1 MRLVFCS
8 SHRSSRSAR
17 KKKQGFLVRFIVLMA
32 LLAALLGP
40 GFIAHAG
47 PQLQSSKVQAVL
59 ASMTPEERVGQLF
72 LVTFEGM
79 NTDTGSQIHDLI
91 ANHHVGGVV
100 LLAEN
105 DNFAGAPDTIPAVHQ
120 LIGDLQRIEAQVNP
134 PTPVPETT
142 TPEPGTTLQPETNIQ
157 TEPRIYVPLFIGISQ
172 EGDGTPYDQILS
184 GMTPLPDAMAI
195 GATWNRNLAQQVG
208 AVLGN
213 ELSTMG
219 FNLLLGPSLDVVES
233 PNPSA
238 QIDLGT
244 RVFGGDPFWVG
255 EMGKAFISGLH
266 AGSSSR
272 MVVIAKHFPGRGSSD
287 RSPEEEVATVRK
299 RLEQLEQIELPPFFA
314 VTNSSQPEEIVN
326 GLLVSHIRYQGF
338 QGNIRA
344 TTRPVSFDAS
354 ALSAIIALPK
364 FSNWRS
370 NGGLI
375 VSDALGSQAVR
386 DFYAQ
391 GGENFSPRLVA
402 RDAFLAGNDLLYLG
416 NISLD
421 DPEDDTYAATVRTLE
436 FFTQEYNADPDFA
449 QQVDKAVARILA
461 QKFGLYDLFTLSNVL
476 TLEDRLAL
484 IGSSSSRQLMY
495 EVARTA
501 ATLINPEP
509 EELSTWLPAAPTQNE
524 RIVFL
529 TDMQTYQQCHLC
541 APQDTLSVYALQ
553 DMVERLYG
561 PTGSGQVFSSRLTSF
576 PLTELE
582 LMLNGESEENIEPS
596 LERANWIVISLT
608 DVSRGQIPLLRR
620 FFSERPN
627 LLRNKN
633 VILFSFTA
641 PYYLDATD
649 ISKLTAYY
657 ALYSKQPAFIEVAA
671 RLLFQ
676 QVTAQG
682 ISPVS
687 IPAVEYDLRIAT
699 SPDRDQIIPLSLDGE
714 EVPTLVS
721 PTVELT
727 PITAEPTEV
736 PLYKLGDTISVQAGP
751 IVDHNQHIVPDET
764 VVNFIMSTRDEGGGI
779 LEQIEAVTTDGIARA
794 SFDIDQPGKVEI
806 RAASEPA
813 VISEVLQFDAS
824 DEGAAVTI
832 IAPVPTT
839 TPEPPSTPTVTA
851 MPENDLISPD
861 GHPRIGVWLLV
872 LIALFGGGLLTY
884 WAASRIFSPRWGL
897 RWGLC
902 VFLGGLLGYN
912 YLALDFPGAA
922 EWIASEGGAFGVL
935 LLTFTG
941 EMAGI
946 LVAWVWSRWVS
957 EPESRAG

>member
-1 MRLVFCS
+1 MRLAFQLFSRDLHSGWKKNRRTVIRWSVFLAMLAS
-8 SHRSSRSAR
+8 LLQPMPTA
-17 KKKQGFLVRFIVLMA
+17 QAEVRY
-32 LLAALLGP
+32 
-40 GFIAHAG
+40 
-47 PQLQSSKVQAVL
+47 QSSKVQAVL
-59 ASMTPEERVGQLF
+59 VSMTPEERVGQLF
-72 LVTFEGM
+72 LVTFQG
-79 NTDTGSQIHDLI
+79 TSTGPESQIHDLI

-142 TPEPGTTLQPETNIQ
+142 SEPGTTPQPGTNIQ
-157 TEPRIYVPLFIGISQ
+157 VEPRIYAPLFIGISQ

-184 GMTPLPDAMAI
+184 GMTPLPDGMAI
-195 GATWNRNLAQQVG
+195 GATWNRDLAQQVG
-208 AVLGN
+208 AILGN
-213 ELSTMG
+213 ELSTVG

-266 AGSSSR
+266 AGGNSR

-299 RLEQLEQIELPPFFA
+299 SLEQLKQIELSPFLA
-314 VTNSSQPEEIVN
+314 VTNSSQPDEIVN

-354 ALSAIIALPK
+354 ALSEIIALPE

-416 NISLD
+416 NISLE
-421 DPEDDTYAATVRTLE
+421 DPEDDTYSATVRILE
-436 FFTQEYNADPDFA
+436 FFTQEYNSDPVFA
-449 QQVDKAVARILA
+449 RLVDEAVARILA
-461 QKFGLYDLFTLSNVL
+461 QKFGIYDLFTLSNVL
-476 TLEDRLAL
+476 TPTERLAG
-484 IGSSSSRQLMY
+484 IGSSRQVMY
-495 EVARTA
+495 EVARNA
-501 ATLINPEP
+501 ATLISPDAQ
-509 EELSTWLPAAPTQNE
+509 ELNTLLPAAPTQNE

-529 TDMQTYQQCHLC
+529 TDVQTYQQCHLC
-541 APQDTLSVYALQ
+541 VPQDTLSPYALQ
-553 DMVERLYG
+553 EMIERLYG

-596 LERANWIVISLT
+596 LERADWVVISLT
-608 DVSRGQIPLLRR
+608 DVSRGQIQLLRR
-620 FFSERPN
+620 FFSEGPN

-633 VILFSFTA
+633 VIMFSFTA

-687 IPAVEYDLRIAT
+687 IPAVEYDLRTAT
-699 SPDRDQIIPLSLDGE
+699 SPDPEQIIPLSLDGE
-714 EVPTLVS
+714 EIPAS

-727 PITAEPTEV
+727 PVTAEPTEV
-736 PLYKLGDTISVQAGP
+736 PLYKIGDTIAVRAGP
-751 IVDHNQHIVPDET
+751 IMDHNQHIVPDRT
-764 VVNFIMSTRDEGGGI
+764 VVRFVMSTRDEAGGI
-779 LEQIEAVTTDGIARA
+779 LQQIETTTSGGIARA

-813 VISEVLQFDAS
+813 VISEVLQFDSS

-832 IAPVPTT
+832 IAPVPTL
-839 TPEPPSTPTVTA
+839 TPEPPPSTPTVTV

-872 LIALFGGGLLTY
+872 LITLFGGALLTY

-897 RWGLC
+897 RWALC

-946 LVAWVWSRWVS
+946 LAAWVWSRWVS
-957 EPESRAG
+957 EPESRAN